1 MCMAISFSKY
11 LAITGMRDIG
21 LKSLASVACLDLA
34 SGMMSAVFQ
43 ILGTVT
49 LFSELLNNVHSG
61 WARQSANVFS
71 SLADR

>member
-1 MCMAISFSKY
+1 MCGAISFSRH
-11 LAITGMRDIG
+11 LAITGVRAIG

-49 LFSELLNNVHSG
+49 LFSELLERLLG
-61 WARQSANVFS
+61 
-71 SLADR
+71 